1 MKYRH
6 RYHAGNFADVHKHV
20 TLLALIAALQ
30 RKDKGFLYL
39 DTHAGR
45 GAYDLSTPTAEAQ
58 AGVARLAA
66 CAPVAAELRAYLAAL
81 DALRARLQQPH
92 LYGGSPLLAL
102 QALRPQDRAVL
113 LELQGGEA
121 HHLEQNLARLVTALP
136 PDAAQARVERADG
149 WQRLRAH
156 LPPRERRG
164 LTCLDPPYEESGAD
178 FAAVSHALLE
188 CLQRFPTGVVLAWY
202 PIKDERETRAWLAAV
217 AATLRAPLL
226 VSELWLFPR
235 DSRVALNGSGLVIAN
250 APHRMLEAT
259 QLWLPELCSHLARH
273 PGAGSSARMLSQS
286 AP

>member
-20 TLLALIAALQ
+20 ALLALIGALQ

-58 AGVARLAA
+58 AGVARLGA
-66 CAPVAAELRAYLAAL
+66 CTPAAAELRAYLAAL
-81 DALRARLQQPH
+81 ASLRAALQQPH

-102 QALRPQDRAVL
+102 QALRRQDRAVL
-113 LELQGGEA
+113 IELQGGEA
-121 HHLEQNLARLVTALP
+121 HRLQENVAQLAATQATG
-136 PDAAQARVERADG
+136 AARAQVERGDG

-164 LTCLDPPYEESGAD
+164 LSCLDPPYEDSGAD
-178 FAAVSHALLE
+178 FAAVGHALAE
-188 CLQRFPTGVVLAWY
+188 CLRRFPTGVVLAWY
-202 PIKDERETRAWLAAV
+202 PIKEERESRAWLSGLAGS
-217 AATLRAPLL
+217 LSAPLL

-235 DSRVALNGSGLVIAN
+235 DSRVALNGSGLLIAN
-250 APHRMLEAT
+250 PPHRILEAM
-259 QLWLPELCSHLARH
+259 QLWLPELCALLTQH

-286 AP
+286 TP

>member
-20 TLLALIAALQ
+20 ALLALIQALQ

-58 AGVARLAA
+58 AGIARLEGRTLA
-66 CAPVAAELRAYLAAL
+66 AAELREYRAAL
-81 DALRARLQQPH
+81 AGLRTALEQPH

-102 QALRPQDRAVL
+102 QALRSQDRAL
-113 LELQGGEA
+113 LIELQGGEA
-121 HHLEQNLARLVTALP
+121 HRLEENVARL
-136 PDAAQARVERADG
+136 AQARPQGSARVRVERGDG
-149 WQRLRAH
+149 WQGLRAH

-164 LTCLDPPYEESGAD
+164 LTCLDPPYEESDAD
-178 FAAVSHALLE
+178 YAALAQALLE
-188 CLQRFPTGVVLAWY
+188 CLRRFPTGVVLAWY
-202 PIKDERETRAWLAAV
+202 PIKEERAIRAWLGALAV
-217 AATLRAPLL
+217 MLSAPVLA
-226 VSELWLFPR
+226 SELWLFPR
-235 DSRVALNGSGLVIAN
+235 DSRVALNGSGLLIAN
-250 APHRMLEAT
+250 PPHRILESMQA
-259 QLWLPELCSHLARH
+259 WLPELCSHLAQH